1 MADGEFDIFLAHNS
15 YDKSHIR
22 AIHYG
27 LKRRGLKPW
36 LDEER
41 IVAGQ
46 SFQKVIQIAVPA
58 ARSAAVFL
66 GQDGLGN
73 WQEEEVELL
82 LDTCKKAGKP
92 LFLVLLP
99 GVNDADIP
107 YELGFLKQKHWV
119 SFNDGRNKALDEIES
134 GVRGLPTTPFSDV
147 LLCYNNDDLIPVREV
162 EAQLQKR
169 GVDTWKQGL
178 NASSLQLS
186 VLRNVDE
193 QLNRIWSLAV
203 CIGSSCGPWE
213 QDIVADVILE
223 FRESHR
229 PVIPVILNTAP
240 NSEIRMPV
248 YLRRLGLVD
257 FRVTEPSAIDRLVLG
272 VIDDAQEPIQRLP
285 PAQFNPLLD

>member
-15 YDKSHIR
+15 YDKPR
-22 AIHYG
+22 VLAIHHG

-36 LDEER
+36 LDEEQV
-41 IVAGQ
+41 VAGM
-46 SFQKVIQIAVPA
+46 SFQKVIQIAVPT

-66 GQDGLGN
+66 GRDGLGN

-82 LDTCKKAGKP
+82 LDMCKKAGKP

-107 YELGFLKQKHWV
+107 DKLGFLKQRHWV

-134 GVRGLPTTPFSDV
+134 GVLGLPATPFSDV
-147 LLCYNNDDLIPVREV
+147 LLCYNNDDLISVRDVEV
-162 EAQLQKR
+162 QLQKR
-169 GVDTWKQGL
+169 GVDTWKEGL

-186 VLRNVDE
+186 VLRDVDE

-203 CIGSSCGPWE
+203 CIGSRYGPWE

-223 FRESHR
+223 FREAHR

-248 YLRRLGLVD
+248 YLRRLGFVD

-272 VIDDAQEPIQRLP
+272 ITDDCK
-285 PAQFNPLLD
+285 